1 MSPRF
6 TAILMSGALV
16 SKVLGFAREVL
27 MAQVIGASLVAD
39 SFRGAVTAVMLPLAF
54 LQSEG
59 VPAVLIPLHREWQ
72 KSGDAPQR
80 LAAFSIAFTSL
91 SFMLMLVLQAIG
103 EWWVDAIV
111 GGFGAEGRSLAL
123 EFVRVMALGM
133 PASTMLNCLAAGEI
147 GLGKSRLTN
156 ARASV
161 LNVAMI
167 TGIVTA
173 GATGYVSAL
182 AWAFAAAFNV
192 LGIWA
197 FWVLWREKHIDLSGL
212 TLAKVFFEGAGFMR
226 RLFPLLAIP
235 AAEQCHVWIER
246 MLASRLVTGAIAS
259 IDYARTLTESTLPLV
274 SQPVGLAVLAAHPP
288 QDERAQIESIARPLL
303 AIALPVSVFLFV
315 FAPEIVRLVFFRGA
329 FTEAGV
335 ILTSQALRG
344 ISVGLWAATLGWI
357 LLRVLNNSGRN
368 VLAAG
373 ILVAAFAVNVAFNLL
388 TSWIAPAG
396 ETSVLLLGLG
406 ETARSLVLLFGIVL
420 ALECRAHLIR
430 LILLAAVPATL
441 MALAGWQI
449 HQAFTGTLNRLVAG
463 GVACGICI
471 LLAMA
476 VLMPNVRQAGLA
488 HVRAAWL
495 SLARRT

>member
-1 MSPRF
+1 MSRRL
-6 TAILMSGALV
+6 TAILMGGAIV
-16 SKVLGFAREVL
+16 SKVLAFAREVL

-59 VPAVLIPLHREWQ
+59 VPAILIPMHKEWQ
-72 KSGDAPQR
+72 KAGDAPQR
-80 LAAFSIAFTSL
+80 LAAFAVAFTSL
-91 SFMLMLVLQAIG
+91 SFVFMLGLQAIG
-103 EWWVDAIV
+103 AWWIDALV
-111 GGFGAEGRSLAL
+111 GGFSSEGRALAL

-147 GLGKSRLTN
+147 ARGRTRLTN
-156 ARASV
+156 ARTSG
-161 LNVAMI
+161 LNIAMI

-173 GATGYVSAL
+173 GVTGHVDAL
-182 AWAFAAAFNV
+182 AWAFALAFNV
-192 LGIWA
+192 LGIWG
-197 FWVLWREKHIDLSGL
+197 FWVLWREQELNFAGL
-212 TLAKVFFEGAGFMR
+212 TLGKVSAEGALFLR

-246 MLASRLVTGAIAS
+246 VLASRLVTGAVAS

-274 SQPVGLAVLAAHPP
+274 SQPLGLAVLATHPP
-288 QDERAQIESIARPLL
+288 QDARAQIEAIARPVL
-303 AIALPVSVFLFV
+303 AIALPAAVFLFV

-335 ILTSQALRG
+335 VLTSQALRG

-357 LLRVLNNSGRN
+357 LLRVLNSSGRN

-373 ILVAAFAVNVAFNLL
+373 ILVAAYAVNIAFNLT

-396 ETSVLLLGLG
+396 ATSVLLLGLG
-406 ETARSLVLLFGIVL
+406 ETARSLVLLTGIVL
-420 ALECRAHLIR
+420 ALECRAHLFR
-430 LILLAAVPATL
+430 LILLAAIPAAL
-441 MALAGWQI
+441 MALAGWQV
-449 HQAFTGTLNRLVAG
+449 HQAFTGTLSRLFAG
-463 GVACGICI
+463 GAACAVCV

-476 VLMPNVRQAGLA
+476 LLMPAARQAAFA
-488 HVRAAWL
+488 HVR
-495 SLARRT
+495 SFVSPARKA